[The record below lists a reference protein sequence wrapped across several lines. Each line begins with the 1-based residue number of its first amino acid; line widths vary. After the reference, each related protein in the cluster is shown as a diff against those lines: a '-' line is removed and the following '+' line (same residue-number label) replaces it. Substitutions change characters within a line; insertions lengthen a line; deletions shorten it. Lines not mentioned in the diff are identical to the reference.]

1 MIKHPVIA
9 IALFSGGLDSILS
22 CRVIQEQGVRVLAV
36 RFVTPFFGLDLLA
49 RANPYTNEVRQKYGI
64 EVEVRDVSEGYL
76 TILANPCHGY
86 GKNFNPCVDCKVFLA
101 GKAREFMAARGGS
114 FIITGEV
121 LGQRPM
127 SQRRDTLRIVER
139 DSGCDGILLRP
150 LSARHLNPT
159 RPEQEGLVDRE
170 RLLGFT
176 GRGRTDQIALAT
188 RFGIVDYPASAGGCV
203 LTDPILSGRIRRFF
217 AEARIPPLSDIHL
230 LLFGRHFL
238 LPGGGW
244 LIMGRDRNENEK
256 IEKLGIAGDLILS
269 NADDWPGPTAIL
281 RRSRHPDDIRL
292 AAGILVRYGKK
303 RPSAAGNIGVLVS
316 NGLYRDRIIAPLLA
330 DEQFRPWVI

>member
-1 MIKHPVIA
+1 MIKQPVIA

-22 CRVIQEQGVRVLAV
+22 CRVVQEQGVRVLAV
-36 RFVTPFFGLDLLA
+36 RFVTPFFGLDLLT
-49 RANPYTNEVRQKYGI
+49 RSGSYTNEVRQKYGI
-64 EVEVRDVSEGYL
+64 DVEVKDVSEEYL

-101 GKAREFMAARGGS
+101 GKAREFMAARGAS

-150 LSARHLNPT
+150 LSARHLSPT
-159 RPEQEGLVDRE
+159 RPEQEGLIDRE

-176 GRGRTDQIALAT
+176 GRGRTNQITLAR
-188 RFGIVDYPASAGGCV
+188 RFGIIDYPAPAGGCV
-203 LTDPILSGRIRRFF
+203 LTDPILSERIRRFF
-217 AEARIPPLSDIHL
+217 SKDQIPPLSDIHL

-238 LPGGGW
+238 LPNGGW
-244 LIMGRDRNENEK
+244 LIMGRDHKENEK
-256 IEKLGIAGDLILS
+256 IEKLVIAGDLIIR

-292 AAGILVRYGKK
+292 AAGILGRYGKK
-303 RPSAAGNIGVLVS
+303 RLLAAGNIDVVVS
-316 NGLYRDRIIAPLLA
+316 NGLCRDRIIVPLLNN
-330 DEQFRPWVI
+330 EQFRPWAI